1 MEEGENI
8 LEKLIELKTTTKKS
22 IIEHFYTIL
31 KILVILIVIGWFGFN
46 LYGKYQDGKINDYT
60 IEINENKKKLDSI
73 KTKII
78 ESEKIQ
84 KSIDESIKKS
94 KIKSKYYEKEVNKL
108 IKDFKNIR
116 TEVQNSPVNDAY
128 DVVRKHLD
136 SLRTKNITTQ

>member
-1 MEEGENI
+1 MSEDKNI
-8 LEKLIELKTTTKKS
+8 LAKLLTLKTNTKKS

-31 KILVILIVIGWFGFN
+31 KILVILIVIGWFVFN

-60 IEINENKKKLDSI
+60 IEINENKKKLNSI

-116 TEVQNSPVNDAY
+116 TEVQNSSVNDAY

-136 SLRTKNITTQ
+136 SLRTKNNDTL